1 MPYRSGS
8 TPVPPTGPTSCPVS
22 PTGPEKLTGHV
33 TPIFQSRGPSRTQ
46 RTGRTSRD
54 HSGIP
59 RPPGRAS
66 ERGADGR
73 PVPFGSPAATRLTVV
88 GDGTRD
94 GNTPGLDAVPA
105 LSVRGLTKTYRGG
118 FTAIE
123 GLDLDIPDGTVFGL
137 LGPNGAGKT
146 TLIGAVCNLVRP
158 TAGEIRVFGHHHE
171 TREARRLVG
180 LAEQE
185 INLDRFLNI
194 SEILVYHAGYHGIG
208 RREARRRAREL
219 LDLFK
224 LGGKA
229 KSRHTDL
236 SGGMQRRL
244 LLARAFMHRPRLI
257 ILDEPTAGVD
267 VELRAEI
274 WRYTREL
281 NELGATI
288 LLTTHYLE
296 EAEALCREIA
306 LLRAGRIIARGSPE
320 ALRRQFGVGD
330 LAGVYARAMADE
342 ESA

>member
-1 MPYRSGS
+1 MESIESAVARRHADFERADGAA
-8 TPVPPTGPTSCPVS
+8 C
-22 PTGPEKLTGHV
+22 LTVIGD
-33 TPIFQSRGPSRTQ
+33 RTQ
-46 RTGRTSRD
+46 
-54 HSGIP
+54 
-59 RPPGRAS
+59 
-66 ERGADGR
+66 DGD
-73 PVPFGSPAATRLTVV
+73 P
-88 GDGTRD
+88 
-94 GNTPGLDAVPA
+94 PGLDAVPA

-118 FTAIE
+118 FTAIK
-123 GLDLDIPDGTVFGL
+123 GLNLDIPDGAFFGL

-146 TLIGAVCNLVRP
+146 TLIGAVCNLLRP

-171 TREARRLVG
+171 SREARRLVG

-185 INLDRFLNI
+185 INLDRFL
-194 SEILVYHAGYHGIG
+194 SVAEILVYHAGYHGIG
-208 RREARRRAREL
+208 RREARRRAGEL
-219 LDLFK
+219 LDLFR

-229 KSRHTDL
+229 KSRHTEL

-244 LLARAFMHRPRLI
+244 LLARALMHRPRLI

-296 EAEALCREIA
+296 EAEALCGDIA
-306 LLRAGRIIARGSPE
+306 LLRAGQIIARGSPHS
-320 ALRRQFGVGD
+320 LRRQFGVGD

-342 ESA
+342 EGAWATGGAQ